1 MCFTCEFG
9 TCDFSHVKLCVS
21 PVKDRLQ
28 RHLRMR
34 EDSCICLHPETPDV
48 NTEFS
53 PQSYC
58 IGMRARSVRA
68 RRRTQA
74 RMSDPK
80 ASSSNPSGSSA
91 NAATQSRR
99 EYYTRRDASKV
110 YLFEVFPR
118 WREFKKRYGL
128 ESDADVAQRLLD
140 AFESAEHSRQ
150 DLW

>member
-1 MCFTCEFG
+1 
-9 TCDFSHVKLCVS
+9 
-21 PVKDRLQ
+21 
-28 RHLRMR
+28 MR